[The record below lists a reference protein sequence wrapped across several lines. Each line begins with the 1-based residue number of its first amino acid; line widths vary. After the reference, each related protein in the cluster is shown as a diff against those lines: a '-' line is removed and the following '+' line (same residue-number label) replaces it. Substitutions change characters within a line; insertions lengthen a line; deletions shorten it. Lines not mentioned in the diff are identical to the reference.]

1 MKKKEILASESFSAS
16 SKRHYFLDFKRADN
30 DSRYIQFT
38 RSELQADGSHKRW
51 SFVIFES
58 HFEEFISAFA
68 SLFQSAAYQG
78 RGYQTIKE
86 VAEETVQA
94 KGIKAMPEDARPREK
109 FLAQGAR
116 KLNNAELLA
125 ILLGSGS
132 PGESAIELA
141 QRILEGHGGRIKQLK
156 QANFSSLCRYKGMG
170 MAKASSVLA
179 AVELARRLYDCPR
192 PEVKTVYVTH
202 YPGDEPGDWLR
213 RWKDRS

>member
-16 SKRHYFLDFKRADN
+16 SKRHYFLDFKRTDN
-30 DSRYIQFT
+30 DTRYIQFT
-38 RSELQADGSHKRW
+38 RSEQQTDGGYKRW
-51 SFVIFES
+51 AFVIFED
-58 HFEEFISAFA
+58 HFEEFITAFA

-78 RGYQTIKE
+78 RGYQTLKE
-86 VAEETVQA
+86 VAEETLQA
-94 KGIKAMPEDARPREK
+94 KGIKAMPEDTRPREK
-109 FLAQGAR
+109 LFSQGAS

-132 PGESAIELA
+132 PGESAVELA
-141 QRILEGHGGRIKQLK
+141 DRIMQGLGRKIHLLK
-156 QANFSSLCRYKGMG
+156 KSNFSSLCSYKGMG

-192 PEVKTVYVTH
+192 PEFKTVYVAH
-202 YPGDEPGDWLR
+202 YPGDDPGDWLK